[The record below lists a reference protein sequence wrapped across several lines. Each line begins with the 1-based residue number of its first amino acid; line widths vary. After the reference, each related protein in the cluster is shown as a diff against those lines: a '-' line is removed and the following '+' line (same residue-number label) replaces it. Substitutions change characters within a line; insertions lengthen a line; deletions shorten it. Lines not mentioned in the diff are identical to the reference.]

1 MTGNVTNTSAQ
12 LGSDACMESMNNM
25 SIMLNNT
32 SQDMTSTS
40 YHSCSWAS
48 IHSFSGSWQCSR
60 KIDDTHYQVAKV
72 MTHLSKLLQT
82 CESQLLQTLKCSL

>member
-32 SQDMTSTS
+32 SQDTS

-60 KIDDTHYQVAKV
+60 KIYDTHYQVAKV
-72 MTHLSKLLQT
+72 MTHLSKLSQT
-82 CESQLLQTLKCSL
+82 CESQSLQTLKCSL